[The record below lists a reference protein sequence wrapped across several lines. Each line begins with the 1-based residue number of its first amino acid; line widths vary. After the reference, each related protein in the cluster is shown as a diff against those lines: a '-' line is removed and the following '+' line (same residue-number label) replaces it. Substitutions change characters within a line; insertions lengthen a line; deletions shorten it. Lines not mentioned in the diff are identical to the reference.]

1 MEEERE
7 DTQFF
12 LEKYRIGSDIRVE
25 LMEAF
30 DLFVDNNELVRDFK
44 LLVSDTTYYLPEKNI
59 EISPETEREI
69 KEKNL
74 KKIAIFLKTVS
85 LKEEISFKEKREIIL
100 RLRTSFE
107 CRPEKIH
114 PILEKWVGLLDIFKK

>member
-1 MEEERE
+1 MKEEKRKPR
-7 DTQFF
+7 FF
-12 LEKYRIGSDIRVE
+12 LEEYKVGADVERE

-74 KKIAIFLKTVS
+74 KKVAIFLKTVS
-85 LKEEISFKEKREIIL
+85 LRKISLEEKKR
-100 RLRTSFE
+100 
-107 CRPEKIH
+107 
-114 PILEKWVGLLDIFKK
+114 